1 MLTKMQKQN
10 AIKCIEFI
18 VDESPIGKHPASCAI
33 SNDVYHW
40 VMDAVHMLEII
51 NEDIGWYKY
60 DEISNRLKS
69 IVFNN
74 SAIDDK
80 TKAMLACKLLTD
92 YSKEISKL

>member
-1 MLTKMQKQN
+1 
-10 AIKCIEFI
+10 
-18 VDESPIGKHPASCAI
+18 
-33 SNDVYHW
+33 
-40 VMDAVHMLEII
+40 MLEII

-80 TKAMLACKLLTD
+80 TKAMLACKILTD